1 MRIIEQVSE
10 DLPNFPDDVIDQW
23 IGYYAESEGWPPPS
37 PLEGRWKG
45 LLANKDLE
53 YWTSLKWS
61 KEIIYPPSLVLTT
74 QCNRSIQEMISF
86 HAAGVPCA
94 YSEFMGEEAGPR
106 IARLLQYLREIG
118 NLPCAPILVEK
129 DGEHEIIDGNHR
141 VVAYLLWE
149 QWKDKEI
156 FQKEPFP
163 VTLSREIE
171 FWIGRESV

>member
-74 QCNRSIQEMISF
+74 QCNRRIQEMISF

-156 FQKEPFP
+156 FQKEPVP